1 MKSKNYRN
9 WSVNPGKGNE
19 GFRNGRIF
27 TKERYSM
34 QLC

>member
-9 WSVNPGKGNE
+9 WSAKPGKGNE
-19 GFRNGRIF
+19 GFSNGRIC